1 MAATDRRAVLRMLGA
16 AGVGLLGLESI
27 WSTLRF
33 ARAPVSYGPPT
44 RRALGSPDRY
54 PPGVLTWVEDARVFV
69 INDGGALRALSA
81 TCTHLGCTV
90 RRLDQGFVCPCHGSR
105 YDDQGRV
112 LGGPAPRPLRYVELS
127 LDRRGRLVVDTAVE
141 VASTTRLRV
150 G

>member
-1 MAATDRRAVLRMLGA
+1 MAEADRRRFLR
-16 AGVGLLGLESI
+16 LLGGAGFSLLALEAG

-33 ARAPVSYGPPT
+33 ARAPVSYGAPS
-44 RRALGSPDRY
+44 RSLLGSPDRY
-54 PPGVLTWVEDARVFV
+54 PPGVLTWVENARVFV
-69 INDGGALRALSA
+69 LHDGEGLRAISA

-90 RRLDQGFVCPCHGSR
+90 RRQDSGFVCPCHGSR